1 MRTVKEISDLTVT
14 RANSDIKIKSDKIT
28 AKIQEIDS
36 KLNNISEKASKNIA
50 TLRNYTLRW
59 NASISKLESAKDK
72 VNYQNINNT
81 RDLIKY
87 IDSINENIFN
97 LHIHLYSDIIYMNIK
112 YCKQFMLQNKED
124 FMRQYL
130 ISTDTT

>member
-28 AKIQEIDS
+28 AKIQEIES

-97 LHIHLYSDIIYMNIK
+97 IRI
-112 YCKQFMLQNKED
+112 
-124 FMRQYL
+124 
-130 ISTDTT
+130 